1 MKKRNTSIEA
11 HFDTYRDYRTSK
23 SYQQGYKNFRNQ
35 REKMITFE
43 RDLCVTH
50 VTHHKETKIVFPRGV
65 ISGLDLKQVFDAK
78 ATGIRCRI
86 KHKSFIDCVTYTNM
100 DHQSHQMLVS
110 YLTLLLNGNFTVKSR
125 VN

>member
-11 HFDTYRDYRTSK
+11 HFDTYHDYRTGK

-35 REKMITFE
+35 REKLFCNN
-43 RDLCVTH
+43 LWVTH

-65 ISGLDLKQVFDAK
+65 TSGLDLKHVFDDK
-78 ATGIRCRI
+78 ESGIRCRI
-86 KHKSFIDCVTYTNM
+86 KHKNYIDCVTYTNM

-110 YLTLLLNGNFTVKSR
+110 YLTLLLNGEFTVKSR